1 MAEPLDTP
9 ERDPA
14 ELEAELQEYRRKER
28 ARALLDDARAGLKTR
43 GLTESFAAFLVGAD
57 ETETAKNL
65 SEFERCWQDAVGAEV
80 KNGCLPRCRRIIP
93 PQSRRRA
100 AAASAGCNTDG
111 EEISP
116 RPFRRNQKRGAAA

>member
-43 GLTESFAAFLVGAD
+43 GLTESFAAFLVGTD

-80 KNGCLPRCRRIIP
+80 KKRLPAALPQDYTAAKPQAGRRGI
-93 PQSRRRA
+93 RRL
-100 AAASAGCNTDG
+100 
-111 EEISP
+111 
-116 RPFRRNQKRGAAA
+116 

>member
-1 MAEPLDTP
+1 MAETLDMP
-9 ERDPA
+9 ERGSA

-65 SEFERCWQDAVGAEV
+65 SEFDRCWQDAVGAEV
-80 KNGCLPRCRRIIP
+80 KKRLPAAP
-93 PQSRRRA
+93 PQDYSAARPQTARR
-100 AAASAGCNTDG
+100 G
-111 EEISP
+111 I
-116 RPFRRNQKRGAAA
+116 RRL